1 MTDRPLSPA
10 VQKLIAKYREALPER
25 LQELREQGLALNDAE
40 ALHAYERE
48 VHKLAGSSGS
58 YGFRD
63 LSEALRD
70 LDRLLRDCHA
80 EGQALD
86 PSLHSQLW
94 TRIDQALAA
103 LSSHS

>member
-10 VQKLIAKYREALPER
+10 VQKLIAKYRDALPVR
-25 LQELREQGLALNDAE
+25 LQELREQGTALDDAE
-40 ALHAYERE
+40 AVHAYERE

-58 YGFRD
+58 YGFRH

-80 EGQALD
+80 GEKDFDPDAHAAL
-86 PSLHSQLW
+86 W
-94 TRIDQALAA
+94 VRIDQAVADL
-103 LSSHS
+103 